1 MRKTIHNQIN
11 TDKIIFNDDKT
22 NYKNKKVI
30 RYNHYGKKI
39 KIDLTKEYLKELQIY
54 VKKD

>member
-11 TDKIIFNDDKT
+11 TDTIIFNNDKT

-30 RYNHYGKKI
+30 TYI
-39 KIDLTKEYLKELQIY
+39 KLI
-54 VKKD
+54 